1 MLTFEQKHQKL
12 EIQEKSYA
20 IQQITSRTLDQIVS
34 SDYLTF
40 GKTKPEVLK
49 TLKELT
55 NDLKEGITLYS
66 ASLFNSTELENFETV
81 ISGSVLYGS

>member
-40 GKTKPEVLK
+40 GETKKEVLI
-49 TLKELT
+49 TLRELT
-55 NDLKEGITLYS
+55 DDLKEGITLYS